1 MKRDNLMQ
9 SIRPLIPEISE
20 KDGIKPLEYFQN
32 HSLRPI
38 LKQQN
43 DLLLLLFLDFAKSRK
58 GAFFQMK
65 ELAQKEYIA
74 SAIQKDLNFRNILL
88 GTIIGFFSSRE
99 VSFYLEHKSA
109 INKRIYNLLIQ
120 RLQSQLDLLQEGKTE
135 KI

>member
-58 GAFFQMK
+58 GVFFQMK

-74 SAIQKDLNFRNILL
+74 SIIQKDLNFRNILL

-99 VSFYLEHKSA
+99 ASYYFENKSA

-135 KI
+135 